1 MTQSRNEPMI
11 VNTILVQ
18 VPAEVVVVWPQVCG
32 EPSGHATASWDGD
45 GASVMGVID
54 LLATQALTLQDLDK
68 SNIFYD
74 KHSILFLLQFR
85 YVS

>member
-1 MTQSRNEPMI
+1 MSGTYVHKLIGMTQSRNEPMI

-18 VPAEVVVVWPQVCG
+18 VPAEVVVVWPKVCG
-32 EPSGHATASWDGD
+32 EPSSHATASRDGD

-74 KHSILFLLQFR
+74 
-85 YVS
+85 